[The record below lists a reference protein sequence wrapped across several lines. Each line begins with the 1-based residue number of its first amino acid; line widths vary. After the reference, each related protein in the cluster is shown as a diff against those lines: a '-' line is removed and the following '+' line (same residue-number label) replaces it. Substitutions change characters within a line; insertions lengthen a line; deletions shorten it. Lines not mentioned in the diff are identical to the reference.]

1 MGALKYFC
9 NPIKQNIIIILSKLT
24 NPSKNKNQE
33 KQKGLKEK
41 TDLLTKTT
49 KLKIQ
54 THF

>member
-9 NPIKQNIIIILSKLT
+9 NPIKQNNIIILSKLT
-24 NPSKNKNQE
+24 NLSKNKNQE
-33 KQKGLKEK
+33 KHKGLNEK